1 MIYIVRSGD
10 NLSKIAKK
18 FNTTVSAILKANP
31 KIINPDVI
39 YAGTDLVIPVNNSE
53 NSKDYASIGKQ
64 VEKCLNDIEKL
75 DSFQKLSKMLG

>member
-1 MIYIVRSGD
+1 MTYIVRTGD
-10 NLSKIAKK
+10 SLTKIAKE

-39 YAGTDLVIPVNNSE
+39 YAGTDLEIPVKNSE
-53 NSKDYASIGKQ
+53 NSKNYTEIGKQ

-75 DSFQKLSKMLG
+75 DSFKKLSKML

>member
-1 MIYIVRSGD
+1 MTYIVRTGD
-10 NLSKIAKK
+10 NLTTIAKE
-18 FNTTVSAILKANP
+18 FNTTVSTILTANP
-31 KIINPDVI
+31 KIKNPDVI